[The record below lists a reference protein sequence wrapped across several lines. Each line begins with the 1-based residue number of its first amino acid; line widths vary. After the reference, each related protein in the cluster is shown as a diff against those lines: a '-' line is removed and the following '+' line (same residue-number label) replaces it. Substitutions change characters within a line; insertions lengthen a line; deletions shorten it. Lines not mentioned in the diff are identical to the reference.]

1 MTLTLFQGT
10 MEQALIYSLV
20 AIGLFIS
27 FRILNI
33 ADLTVDGG
41 FTLGCATSAVATLA
55 GHPFLG
61 LLLALFAG
69 ALAGLVTAVLQ
80 TKLKVQPILAGIIT
94 MTALYSINLM
104 IMQNRANLPLL
115 KCETIYTWAAG
126 FLPPNLCKLLL
137 LAVIIALVLLGVF
150 IFLRSGLG
158 LSVRAT
164 GDNPD
169 LVRSSSINP
178 SHTITIGLCVANA
191 LVALSG
197 ALLAQYQLFSEITTG
212 TGMVVIGLAS
222 LIMGEAIVGRGGLL
236 RCLLGTLVGSAVYRL
251 IIAVA
256 ITSSLQPSNLKLI
269 SAIIVAV
276 SISWPAI
283 REKLEVYKLKKAAE
297 QAAREE
303 DSHAGT
309 ASRQQDVQ

>member
-1 MTLTLFQGT
+1 MSLTLLQGT
-10 MEQALIYSLV
+10 LEQGLIYSLV
-20 AIGLFIS
+20 ALGLFLS

-41 FTLGCATSAVATLA
+41 FTLGCATGAVATLA

-61 LLLALFAG
+61 LWLALGAG
-69 ALAGLVTAVLQ
+69 ALAGLITALLQ

-104 IMQNRANLPLL
+104 IMGNRANLPLL
-115 KCETIYTWAAG
+115 KCETIYT
-126 FLPPNLCKLLL
+126 L
-137 LAVIIALVLLGVF
+137 LAPYLPAGYDKLIVIGCIVAVVVILLYVF
-150 IFLRSGLG
+150 LKSGTG
-158 LSVRAT
+158 LAVRAT

-178 SHTITIGLCVANA
+178 SFTITIGLCLANA
-191 LVALSG
+191 MVALSG
-197 ALLAQYQLFSEITTG
+197 AMLAQYQLFSDITNG

-222 LIMGEAIVGRGGLL
+222 LIMGEAIIGRGSMQ
-236 RCLLGTLVGSAVYRL
+236 RCLFSTLIGSIIYRL

-256 ITSSLQPSNLKLI
+256 ITSSLAASNLKLI
-269 SAIIVAV
+269 SAVIVAI

-283 REKLEVYKLKKAAE
+283 QEKIEFFKLK
-297 QAAREE
+297 QA
-303 DSHAGT
+303 SKK
-309 ASRQQDVQ
+309 QMP

>member
-1 MTLTLFQGT
+1 MSLTLLQGT
-10 MEQALIYSLV
+10 LEQGLIYSLV
-20 AIGLFIS
+20 ALGLFLS

-41 FTLGCATSAVATLA
+41 FTLGCATGAVATLA

-61 LLLALFAG
+61 LWLALGAG
-69 ALAGLVTAVLQ
+69 ALAGLITALLQ

-104 IMQNRANLPLL
+104 IMGNRANLPLL
-115 KCETIYTWAAG
+115 KCETIY
-126 FLPPNLCKLLL
+126 NL
-137 LAVIIALVLLGVF
+137 LAPYLPAGYDKLIVIGCIVAVVVILLYVF
-150 IFLRSGLG
+150 LKSGTG
-158 LSVRAT
+158 LAVRAT

-178 SHTITIGLCVANA
+178 SFTITIGLCLANA
-191 LVALSG
+191 MVALSG
-197 ALLAQYQLFSEITTG
+197 AMLAQYQLFSDITNG

-222 LIMGEAIVGRGGLL
+222 LIMGEAIIGRGSMQ
-236 RCLLGTLVGSAVYRL
+236 RCLFSTLIGSIIYRL

-256 ITSSLQPSNLKLI
+256 ITSSLAASNLKLI
-269 SAIIVAV
+269 SAVIVAI

-283 REKLEVYKLKKAAE
+283 KEKIEFFKLK
-297 QAAREE
+297 QA
-303 DSHAGT
+303 SKK
-309 ASRQQDVQ
+309 QMP

>member
-1 MTLTLFQGT
+1 MSLTLLQGT
-10 MEQALIYSLV
+10 LEQGLIYSLV
-20 AIGLFIS
+20 ALGLFLS

-41 FTLGCATSAVATLA
+41 FTLGCATGAVATLA

-61 LLLALFAG
+61 LWLALGAG
-69 ALAGLVTAVLQ
+69 ALAGLITALLQ

-104 IMQNRANLPLL
+104 IMGNRANLPLL
-115 KCETIYTWAAG
+115 KCETIYT
-126 FLPPNLCKLLL
+126 L
-137 LAVIIALVLLGVF
+137 LAPYLPAGYDKLIVICCIVAVVVILLYVF
-150 IFLRSGLG
+150 LKSGTG
-158 LSVRAT
+158 LAVRAT

-178 SHTITIGLCVANA
+178 SFTITIGLCLANA
-191 LVALSG
+191 MVALSG
-197 ALLAQYQLFSEITTG
+197 AMLAQYQLFSDITNG

-222 LIMGEAIVGRGGLL
+222 LIMGEAIIGRGSMQ
-236 RCLLGTLVGSAVYRL
+236 RCLFSTLIGSIIYRL

-256 ITSSLQPSNLKLI
+256 ITSSLAASNLKLI
-269 SAIIVAV
+269 SAVIVAI

-283 REKLEVYKLKKAAE
+283 KEKIEFFKLK
-297 QAAREE
+297 QA
-303 DSHAGT
+303 SKK
-309 ASRQQDVQ
+309 QMP

>member
-1 MTLTLFQGT
+1 MSLTLLQGT
-10 MEQALIYSLV
+10 LEQGLIYSLV
-20 AIGLFIS
+20 ALGLFLS

-41 FTLGCATSAVATLA
+41 FTLGCATGAVATLA

-61 LLLALFAG
+61 LWLALGAG
-69 ALAGLVTAVLQ
+69 ALAGLITALLQ

-104 IMQNRANLPLL
+104 IMGNRANLPLL
-115 KCETIYTWAAG
+115 KCETIYT
-126 FLPPNLCKLLL
+126 L
-137 LAVIIALVLLGVF
+137 LAPYLPAGYGKLIVIGCIVAVVVILLYVF
-150 IFLRSGLG
+150 LKSGTG
-158 LSVRAT
+158 LAVRAT

-178 SHTITIGLCVANA
+178 SFTITIGLCLANA
-191 LVALSG
+191 MVALSG
-197 ALLAQYQLFSEITTG
+197 AMLAQYQLFSDITNG

-222 LIMGEAIVGRGGLL
+222 LIMGEAIIGRGSMQ
-236 RCLLGTLVGSAVYRL
+236 RCLFSTLIGSIIYRL

-256 ITSSLQPSNLKLI
+256 ITSSLAASNLKLI
-269 SAIIVAV
+269 SAVIVAI

-283 REKLEVYKLKKAAE
+283 KEKIEFFKLK
-297 QAAREE
+297 QA
-303 DSHAGT
+303 SKK
-309 ASRQQDVQ
+309 QMP

>member
-1 MTLTLFQGT
+1 MSLTLLQGT
-10 MEQALIYSLV
+10 LEQGLIYSLV
-20 AIGLFIS
+20 ALGLFLS

-41 FTLGCATSAVATLA
+41 FTLGCATGAVATLA

-61 LLLALFAG
+61 LWLALGAG
-69 ALAGLVTAVLQ
+69 ALAGLITALLQ

-104 IMQNRANLPLL
+104 IMGNRANLPLL
-115 KCETIYTWAAG
+115 KCETIYT
-126 FLPPNLCKLLL
+126 L
-137 LAVIIALVLLGVF
+137 LAPYLPAGYDKLIVIGCIVAVVVILLYVF
-150 IFLRSGLG
+150 LKSGTG
-158 LSVRAT
+158 LAVRAT

-178 SHTITIGLCVANA
+178 SFTITIGLCLANA
-191 LVALSG
+191 MVALSG
-197 ALLAQYQLFSEITTG
+197 AMLAQYQLFSDITNG

-222 LIMGEAIVGRGGLL
+222 LIMGEAIIGRGSMQ
-236 RCLLGTLVGSAVYRL
+236 RCLFSTLIGSIIYRL

-256 ITSSLQPSNLKLI
+256 ITSSLAASNLKLI
-269 SAIIVAV
+269 SAVIVAI

-283 REKLEVYKLKKAAE
+283 KEKIEFFKLK
-297 QAAREE
+297 QA
-303 DSHAGT
+303 SKK
-309 ASRQQDVQ
+309 QMP

>member
-1 MTLTLFQGT
+1 MSLTLLQGT
-10 MEQALIYSLV
+10 LEQGLIYSLV
-20 AIGLFIS
+20 ALGLFLS

-41 FTLGCATSAVATLA
+41 FTLGCATGAVATLA

-61 LLLALFAG
+61 LWLAVGAG
-69 ALAGLVTAVLQ
+69 TLAGLVTALLQ

-104 IMQNRANLPLL
+104 IMGNRANLPLL
-115 KCETIYTWAAG
+115 KCDTIYT
-126 FLPPNLCKLLL
+126 L
-137 LAVIIALVLLGVF
+137 LAPYLPAGYDKLIVIGCIVAVVVILLYVF
-150 IFLRSGLG
+150 LKSGTG
-158 LSVRAT
+158 LAVRAT

-178 SHTITIGLCVANA
+178 SFTITIGLCLANA
-191 LVALSG
+191 MVALSG
-197 ALLAQYQLFSEITTG
+197 AMLAQYQLFSDITNG

-222 LIMGEAIVGRGGLL
+222 LIMGEAIIGRGSMQ
-236 RCLLGTLVGSAVYRL
+236 RCLLGTLIGSIIYRL

-256 ITSSLQPSNLKLI
+256 ITSSLAASNLKLI
-269 SAIIVAV
+269 SAVIVAI

-283 REKLEVYKLKKAAE
+283 KEKIEFFKLK
-297 QAAREE
+297 QA
-303 DSHAGT
+303 SKK
-309 ASRQQDVQ
+309 QMP

>member
-69 ALAGLVTAVLQ
+69 AMAGLVTAVLQ

-104 IMQNRANLPLL
+104 IMNNRANMPLL
-115 KCETIYTWAAG
+115 KCQTIYTWAAE
-126 FLPPNLCKLLL
+126 FLPVNICKLLL
-137 LAVIIALVLLGVF
+137 LSVIITFVLLSVF

-158 LSVRAT
+158 LSIRAT

-178 SHTITIGLCVANA
+178 SRTITIGLCIANA

-236 RCLLGTLVGSAVYRL
+236 RCLLGTLVGSAIYRL

-269 SAIIVAV
+269 SAIIVAI

-283 REKLEVYKLKKAAE
+283 HEKLAVYKLKKAAE
-297 QAAREE
+297 QVAREE
-303 DSHAGT
+303 DSHA
-309 ASRQQDVQ
+309 

>member
-1 MTLTLFQGT
+1 

-55 GHPFLG
+55 GHPFWG

-104 IMQNRANLPLL
+104 IMNNRANLPLL
-115 KCETIYTWAAG
+115 KCDTIYTWAAG
-126 FLPPNLCKLLL
+126 WLPANLCKLLL
-137 LAVIIALVLLGVF
+137 LAAIVALVLLGVF

-222 LIMGEAIVGRGGLL
+222 LIMGEAIVGRGGLI

-283 REKLEVYKLKKAAE
+283 REKLAVHKLKKAAM

-303 DSHAGT
+303 DSHA
-309 ASRQQDVQ
+309 

>member
-1 MTLTLFQGT
+1 MSLTLLQGT
-10 MEQALIYSLV
+10 LEQGLIYSLV
-20 AIGLFIS
+20 ALGLFLS

-41 FTLGCATSAVATLA
+41 FTLGCATGAVATLA

-61 LLLALFAG
+61 LWLALGVG
-69 ALAGLVTAVLQ
+69 ALAGLITALLQ

-104 IMQNRANLPLL
+104 IMGNRANLPLL
-115 KCETIYTWAAG
+115 KCETIYT
-126 FLPPNLCKLLL
+126 L
-137 LAVIIALVLLGVF
+137 LAPYLPAGYDKLIVIGCIVAVVVILLYVF
-150 IFLRSGLG
+150 LKSGTG
-158 LSVRAT
+158 LAVRAT

-178 SHTITIGLCVANA
+178 SFTITIGLCLANA
-191 LVALSG
+191 MVALSG
-197 ALLAQYQLFSEITTG
+197 AMLAQYQLFSDITNG

-222 LIMGEAIVGRGGLL
+222 LIMGEAIIGRGSMQ
-236 RCLLGTLVGSAVYRL
+236 RCLFSTLIGSIIYRL

-256 ITSSLQPSNLKLI
+256 ITSSLAASNLKLI
-269 SAIIVAV
+269 SAVIVAI

-283 REKLEVYKLKKAAE
+283 KEKIEFFKLK
-297 QAAREE
+297 QA
-303 DSHAGT
+303 SKK
-309 ASRQQDVQ
+309 QMP

>member
-1 MTLTLFQGT
+1 MSLTLLQGAL
-10 MEQALIYSLV
+10 EQGLIYSLV
-20 AIGLFIS
+20 ALGLFLS

-41 FTLGCATSAVATLA
+41 FTLGCATGAVATLA

-61 LLLALFAG
+61 LWLALGAG
-69 ALAGLVTAVLQ
+69 ALAGLITALLQ

-104 IMQNRANLPLL
+104 IMGNRANLPLL
-115 KCETIYTWAAG
+115 KCETIYT
-126 FLPPNLCKLLL
+126 L
-137 LAVIIALVLLGVF
+137 LAPYLPAGYDKLIVIGCIVAVVVILLYVF
-150 IFLRSGLG
+150 LKSGTG
-158 LSVRAT
+158 LAVRAT

-178 SHTITIGLCVANA
+178 SFTITIGLCLANA
-191 LVALSG
+191 MVALSG
-197 ALLAQYQLFSEITTG
+197 AMLAQYQLFSDITNG

-222 LIMGEAIVGRGGLL
+222 LIMGEAIIGRGSMQ
-236 RCLLGTLVGSAVYRL
+236 RCLFSTLIGSIIYRL

-256 ITSSLQPSNLKLI
+256 ITSSLAASNLKLI
-269 SAIIVAV
+269 SAVIVAI

-283 REKLEVYKLKKAAE
+283 KEKIEFFKLK
-297 QAAREE
+297 QA
-303 DSHAGT
+303 SKK
-309 ASRQQDVQ
+309 QMP

>member
-1 MTLTLFQGT
+1 MSLTLLQGT
-10 MEQALIYSLV
+10 LEQGLIYSLV
-20 AIGLFIS
+20 ALGLFLS

-41 FTLGCATSAVATLA
+41 FTLGCATGAVATLA

-61 LLLALFAG
+61 LWLALGAG
-69 ALAGLVTAVLQ
+69 ALAGLVTALLQ

-104 IMQNRANLPLL
+104 IMGNRANLPLL
-115 KCETIYTWAAG
+115 KCETIYT
-126 FLPPNLCKLLL
+126 L
-137 LAVIIALVLLGVF
+137 LAPYLPAGYDKLIVIGCIVAVVVILLYVF
-150 IFLRSGLG
+150 LKSGTG
-158 LSVRAT
+158 LAVRAT

-178 SHTITIGLCVANA
+178 SFTITIGLCLANA
-191 LVALSG
+191 MVALSG
-197 ALLAQYQLFSEITTG
+197 AMLAQYQLFSDITNG

-222 LIMGEAIVGRGGLL
+222 LIMGEAIIGRGSMQ
-236 RCLLGTLVGSAVYRL
+236 RCLFSTLIGSIIYRL

-256 ITSSLQPSNLKLI
+256 ITSSLAASNLKLI
-269 SAIIVAV
+269 SAVIVAI

-283 REKLEVYKLKKAAE
+283 QEKIEFFKLK
-297 QAAREE
+297 QA
-303 DSHAGT
+303 SKK
-309 ASRQQDVQ
+309 QMP